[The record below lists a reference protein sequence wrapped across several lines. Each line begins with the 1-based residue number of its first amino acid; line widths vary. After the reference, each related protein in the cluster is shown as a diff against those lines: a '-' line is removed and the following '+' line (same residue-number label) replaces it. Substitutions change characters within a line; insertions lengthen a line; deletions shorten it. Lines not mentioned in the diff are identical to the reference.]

1 MNRLFLNSNPNE
13 DENRGENKSKNKKK
27 FDFSLYKKNTLNSLN
42 DVEYFLN
49 NFNKVVRYL
58 KVYKL
63 IKK

>member
-58 KVYKL
+58 KL